1 MHIPPK
7 VAAMGM
13 YLFKISVEFCSLFL
27 FTLMEH
33 LLSLKFLAKSETP
46 DPETSIL
53 VFENKAQEIKMKVIQ
68 KIVWNGSLANSN
80 KFLIGEI

>member
-13 YLFKISVEFCSLFL
+13 YLFKISVEFCSLF
-27 FTLMEH
+27 TLMEH
-33 LLSLKFLAKSETP
+33 LSSLKFLAKSETP

-53 VFENKAQEIKMKVIQ
+53 VFENKAQEIKMKVI
-68 KIVWNGSLANSN
+68 
-80 KFLIGEI
+80 